1 MQPPARTE
9 LEERAE
15 SGAAPSQPARDAR
28 AHARTRAAAPAGTV
42 AGARDAT
49 MRAGARAAMHAA
61 ARAAARAMP
70 ARRALTITTGL
81 AAAVP
86 VIVATVKAVR
96 QGWVP
101 TADQAII
108 ATRSYDVFTS
118 HTPLVGQYSY
128 AGHVTGELTHSLG
141 PMLYWLLAIPA
152 HFGSAANITE
162 TMAAANVLSII
173 GAVALARR
181 RGGLVL
187 MFATALAIALMCQS
201 LAGEL
206 LHDIWNPDAGLFPF
220 TLLIFLCWS
229 LACGEYR
236 LLPLTALVASYVL
249 QANLMYFAASLG
261 MLAVAAA
268 GLLWPLR
275 SRARVR
281 AALSAGTRA
290 QRRSVLRFAAG
301 ALAVAAVCWSFP
313 VADELTENPGN
324 MTFVVRSATAH
335 KSTLGASAGWH
346 AVVRAVGVRP
356 WWLYVP
362 PDRWQ
367 RQYDVRKAPRA
378 HTEYSAIVLLLA
390 LAAVLGAGL
399 ARRRR
404 DLASGAMIAFVLC
417 AALAAVAAAT
427 PTPPKLVNTLGYTMW
442 AGSQVGMFVW
452 LVLAFSAWIAGRG
465 ALRALRRARS
475 AGGDARGVA
484 GAAPRRLSLALA
496 CAAGV
501 AATAS
506 VGAAVAATEKPDEH
520 VATYRATAKLANA
533 LDTALPAGRT
543 VNLVSNLGY
552 STMVVK
558 PAIRYLLAR
567 HGVRALGV
575 GSRIRIGEYYELD
588 HRSFEDFVYLTDGRR
603 APAPAA
609 RLLAKAGV
617 RDSEGLHVVSAWIA
631 PHARAAARGH

>member
-1 MQPPARTE
+1 MHRAR
-9 LEERAE
+9 
-15 SGAAPSQPARDAR
+15 AR
-28 AHARTRAAAPAGTV
+28 AHARAAPPAGPREHLQNRLLSLGRGLADLQRALGSLASRTRAGE
-42 AGARDAT
+42 
-49 MRAGARAAMHAA
+49 
-61 ARAAARAMP
+61 
-70 ARRALTITTGL
+70 RALTLAAGL
-81 AAAVP
+81 AASLP
-86 VIVATVKAVR
+86 VIAATVKALR
-96 QGWVP
+96 DGWVP

-128 AGHVTGELTHSLG
+128 AGHVTGQLTHSLG

-152 HFGSAANITE
+152 HFGSTASITE
-162 TMAAANVLSII
+162 TMAAVNVLSII
-173 GAVALARR
+173 GVVALARR
-181 RGGLVL
+181 RGGRLL
-187 MFATALAIALMCQS
+187 MFATAVAVALMCQS

-236 LLPLTALVASYVL
+236 LLPLTVLVASYVL
-249 QANLMYFAASLG
+249 QANLMYFAATLG

-275 SRARVR
+275 TRARLR
-281 AALSAGTRA
+281 AALAERKRP
-290 QRRSVLRFAAG
+290 QRQSLLRFAAA

-324 MTFVVRSATAH
+324 MTLVAQSATAH

-362 PDRWQ
+362 VDRWQ

-390 LAAVLGAGL
+390 LAGVLVAGF

-404 DLASGAMIAFVLC
+404 DLASAALLGFVLC
-417 AALAAVAAAT
+417 GALAAVAAAT

-452 LVLAFSAWIAGRG
+452 LVLAFSAWLALGW

-475 AGGDARGVA
+475 AEVDARGTR
-484 GAAPRRLSLALA
+484 GPGSGRLAPALA
-496 CAAGV
+496 SAAAL

-506 VGAAVAATEKPDEH
+506 VGVAVAETEKPDEH
-520 VATYRATAKLANA
+520 VAVYRATATLAKA
-533 LDTALPAGRT
+533 LDRALPRGST
-543 VNLVSNLGY
+543 VNLSSNLGY
-552 STMVVK
+552 STMVIK

-567 HGVRALGV
+567 DGVRALGV
-575 GSRIRIGEYYELD
+575 GSRVRIGEYYELD
-588 HRSFEDFVYLTDGRR
+588 HRRFADYVYLSDGAH
-603 APAPAA
+603 APARRA
-609 RLLAKAGV
+609 RLLARADV

-631 PHARAAARGH
+631 PHG